1 MELDKDTL
9 EKITETN
16 TTCKFIL
23 RQLEQGE
30 KQFDKND
37 ARFIRHNKRIRKLE
51 QQQQLLTGKFAMI
64 IMGIGSLVTIAFNAL
79 IWMWFKI
86 AGK

>member
-9 EKITETN
+9 EKIIETN
-16 TTCKFIL
+16 TTCNHIL
-23 RQLEQGE
+23 RRLEQGE
-30 KQFDKND
+30 KQFDRND
-37 ARFIRHNKRIRKLE
+37 ARFIRHNERIWKLE

-64 IMGIGSLVTIAFNAL
+64 IMGIGSIVTLAFNAL
-79 IWMWFKI
+79 VWIWFKI